1 MNIAMN
7 VSIVTSAIGYFILRT
22 VRTVVT
28 VSFVA
33 RVFDVRIVLGV
44 SISQDKSIV
53 FLMKNSIKQL
63 MILV

>member
-1 MNIAMN
+1 MN
-7 VSIVTSAIGYFILRT
+7 VSIVTSVIGYFILRT

>member
-7 VSIVTSAIGYFILRT
+7 VSIVTSVIGYFILRT